1 MLNQIDSCDIFHY
14 ILDKAKAIHSGL
26 LTTLSRDL
34 NHSHTNFARRIQL
47 AQIFSRPLEKP
58 LNFLHVV
65 LTQMGGPWSGN
76 NRKPALIKC
85 RVRVNRLFIVPTTLI
100 ALTGLMCT
108 PSLADSH
115 GQFPG
120 KGSRA
125 TWEKAAALADQA
137 IDMTGPKKVD
147 AGIPLLKKAIE
158 IYPYDAKIYYVL
170 GNRYADKGQSE
181 LAKVNYTKAVELEP
195 NFADAW
201 YNLGTIQ
208 DDLHDSKGAAKSYS
222 QSIKAKN
229 NNAKAWYN
237 LGVNQYLQGRY
248 SESRQSFESMLKVAH
263 TSKNAE
269 DASYYLKKMSS
280 TVEANSKNSLKGG
293 H

>member
-158 IYPYDAKIYYVL
+158 IYPYDAKIYYRL
-170 GNRYADKGQSE
+170 GNRYNEKGNRE
-181 LAKVNYTKAVELEP
+181 LAKENYQHAVKLEP
-195 NFADAW
+195 GFADAW
-201 YNLGTIQ
+201 YNLGVVS
-208 DDLHDSKGAAKSYS
+208 DDLSDFSSAEQSYRKSIELKS
-222 QSIKAKN
+222 HMTD
-229 NNAKAWYN
+229 AWYN
-237 LGVNQYLQGRY
+237 LGVNLYHQKKYDDSKQAFNL
-248 SESRQSFESMLKVAH
+248 MLKYSPTA
-263 TSKNAE
+263 TDKKNAQ
-269 DASYYLKKMSS
+269 YYLKKMSL
-280 TVEANSKNSLKGG
+280 TANVTSERTASGG